1 MSRDFRVY
9 TKTETDPFVYNLSPA
24 NDYKFVSILKD
35 YLVSVIV
42 ATTTTT
48 STKAAFVVICF
59 ANIWFLSLSLVCQNA
74 KSNNNQLGIWK
85 HARRFC
91 FCPCATTLGES
102 ALNEMQILKLKTF
115 YKK

>member
-9 TKTETDPFVYNLSPA
+9 TKTETDPFAYNLFPA

-35 YLVSVIV
+35 YLVSVIA
-42 ATTTTT
+42 ATT
-48 STKAAFVVICF
+48 AFVVICF

-91 FCPCATTLGES
+91 FCPCATTLDES